1 MIYSCILNGVMFKIV
16 LNFSNIWLFYVL
28 GVYVVREIYLKK
40 IKYYFVYVFVVSLLG
55 IKLYYIILMIFL
67 LFIFIFFVNNDN
79 CREILIMRKLFYF
92 IFLRL

>member
-40 IKYYFVYVFVVSLLG
+40 IKYYFVYVFVGSLLG

-79 CREILIMRKLFYF
+79 C
-92 IFLRL
+92 